1 MQGEIRVVCGGSQGH
16 LQLLALEV
24 PGAIA
29 LGQAQLAA
37 VGEVTLALA
46 ASGAGAD
53 VAVTRITA
61 SATLDVLVAG
71 FSNGR
76 VEAMSASLR
85 GAGLKLGSQ
94 EVRLIL
100 VFTAVCA
107 LISCRKPRAIRPS
120 LWLGTGA
127 IPSSPC

>member
-16 LQLLALEV
+16 LQLFALEA

-29 LGQAQLAA
+29 LGQAQLAP

-76 VEAMSASLR
+76 VEAMSTSLR
-85 GAGLKLGSQ
+85 GAGLSSIRKRCGGSLCLQ
-94 EVRLIL
+94 LCVN
-100 VFTAVCA
+100 
-107 LISCRKPRAIRPS
+107 
-120 LWLGTGA
+120 
-127 IPSSPC
+127 